1 MCLLFEMTGSILP
14 VVVFHVLLNISGNVS
29 ADDQGRELIAA
40 GAIMLVAVAYAIH
53 LWVQVRARAAG
64 TTEGASAEPS
74 RDGARETTTA
84 TGPSN

>member
-1 MCLLFEMTGSILP
+1 MTGSILP
-14 VVVFHVLLNISGNVS
+14 GVVFHVLLNISGNVS

-53 LWVQVRARAAG
+53 LWVQVRARSAG
-64 TTEGASAEPS
+64 ATEGASAEPS
-74 RDGARETTTA
+74 HRDGSRETTTA